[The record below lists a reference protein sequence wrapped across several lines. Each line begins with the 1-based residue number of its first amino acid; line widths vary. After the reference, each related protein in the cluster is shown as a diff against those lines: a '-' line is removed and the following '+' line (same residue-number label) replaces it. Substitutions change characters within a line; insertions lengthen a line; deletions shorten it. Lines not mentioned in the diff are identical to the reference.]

1 MFHSKKNVSRASP
14 FEDSLVFLPNTAA
27 ISLAAFFSMI
37 FLSIFCF
44 TPCRC
49 SISSNRVHFDFRY
62 QDISFSFLSDYHAL
76 MKDIHITIIGG
87 GSRLWA
93 ISFMKDLTLRKD
105 ISGVVTLYDI
115 DREASR
121 RNVSVGM
128 RMLSVNNDEGRFLYK
143 AEDNLDKALEG
154 ADLVIIAIEPGRIK
168 CRKADLLLPREYGII
183 QTVGD
188 TTGPGGLIRARRAVP
203 LFYDMAKHIEKVSP
217 EAWVINYT
225 NPMTLCTAALYRGF
239 PKIKAFGC
247 CHEVFHSEDNLCRIA
262 EKRWG
267 VLPSRRELD
276 VDITGVNHFTFI
288 TRAFYKDHDLLEEV
302 RKIVEDK
309 NTFSDHTTIAE
320 EREKNEKWF
329 ECDSL
334 IAYSFFKAFGVL
346 GAAGDRHLAEFV
358 PWFLSSEEYLKSLG
372 VICTPYS
379 WRERNDREKK
389 AKVFTDEELKVSP
402 SGEEGVDIMT
412 ALLGGGDLK
421 TNMNMPN
428 RGQISYLPEG
438 RIVESMGL
446 ITRDKVSPVVSLDP
460 PEALES
466 LIRRISD
473 EQEGA
478 LNAIL
483 EGDDDALF
491 SVFLTD
497 PLVRLPLPRARELF
511 IRMIDEG
518 RLQY

>member
-1 MFHSKKNVSRASP
+1 
-14 FEDSLVFLPNTAA
+14 
-27 ISLAAFFSMI
+27 
-37 FLSIFCF
+37 
-44 TPCRC
+44 
-49 SISSNRVHFDFRY
+49 
-62 QDISFSFLSDYHAL
+62 
-76 MKDIHITIIGG
+76 MKDIKITIIGG

-105 ISGVVTLYDI
+105 VSGTVTLYDV
-115 DREASR
+115 DNEAAR

-128 RMLSVNNDEGRFLYK
+128 RMLSVNNEEGRFLYK
-143 AEDNLDKALEG
+143 AEDDLDKALIG
-154 ADLVIIAIEPGRIK
+154 ADLIIIAIEPGKIE

-203 LFYDMAKHIEKVSP
+203 LFYDFAKHIEAYAP

-225 NPMTLCTAALYRGF
+225 NPMTLCTAALYKGF
-239 PKIKAFGC
+239 PGIKAFGC

-262 EKRWG
+262 EKKWG

-302 RKIVEDK
+302 RKIVEDES
-309 NTFSDHTTIAE
+309 TFTDHTAKAN
-320 EREKNEKWF
+320 EREREEKWF

-334 IAYSFFKAFGVL
+334 VAYSFYKAFGVL
-346 GAAGDRHLAEFV
+346 GAAGDRHLSEFV
-358 PWFLSSEEYLKSLG
+358 PWFLSSEDYLKSLG
-372 VICTPYS
+372 VVCTPYS

-389 AKVFTDEELKVSP
+389 AKVFTDEELTASP
-402 SGEEGVDIMT
+402 SGEEGVDIMM
-412 ALLGGGDLK
+412 ALLGEGDLK

-428 RGQISYLPEG
+428 KGQISYLPEG

-446 ITRDKVSPVVSLDP
+446 LTRDKVSPIVSSNP
-460 PEALES
+460 PQALES

-473 EQEGA
+473 EQDAALGA
-478 LNAIL
+478 IID
-483 EGDDDALF
+483 GDDDALF

-511 IRMIDEG
+511 ERMLEEG
-518 RLQY
+518 KLVY

>member
-1 MFHSKKNVSRASP
+1 
-14 FEDSLVFLPNTAA
+14 
-27 ISLAAFFSMI
+27 
-37 FLSIFCF
+37 
-44 TPCRC
+44 
-49 SISSNRVHFDFRY
+49 
-62 QDISFSFLSDYHAL
+62 

-105 ISGVVTLYDI
+105 TKGIVTLYDI
-115 DREASR
+115 DGEASR

-128 RMLSVNNDEGRFLYK
+128 RMLKINNEEGRFVYR
-143 AEDNLDKALEG
+143 AEDDIDSALRG
-154 ADLVIIAIEPGRIK
+154 ADLVIIAIEPGRIE
-168 CRKADLLLPREYGII
+168 CRKADLLLPLEYGII

-203 LFYDMAKHIEKVSP
+203 LFFDFAKHIEKEAP
-217 EAWVINYT
+217 DAWVINYT
-225 NPMTLCTAALYRGF
+225 NPMTLCTAALYKGY
-239 PKIKAFGC
+239 PQIKAFGC

-288 TRAFYKDHDLLEEV
+288 TRAYYKDHDLLEEV
-302 RKIVEDK
+302 KKICGDE
-309 NTFSDHTTIAE
+309 NTFSDHTSEALRR
-320 EREKNEKWF
+320 EREEKWF

-334 IAYSFFKAFGVL
+334 VAYSFFKAFGVL
-346 GAAGDRHLAEFV
+346 GAAGDRHLSEFV
-358 PWFLSSEEYLKSLG
+358 PWFLSSEDYLRSLG
-372 VICTPYS
+372 VVCTPYS

-389 AKVFTDEELKVSP
+389 AKVFSDEELIASP
-402 SGEEGVDIMT
+402 SGEEGVDIMM
-412 ALLGGGDLK
+412 ALLGEGDLK

-446 ITRDKVSPVVSLDP
+446 LTRDKVSPIVSLDP
-460 PEALES
+460 PKAVQS

-473 EQEGA
+473 EQDGA
-478 LNAIL
+478 LDAIL
-483 EGDDDALF
+483 NGDDEALF

-497 PLVRLPLPRARELF
+497 PLMRLPMNKARELF
-511 IRMIDEG
+511 ERMLEEG
-518 RLQY
+518 KLQY